1 MKKIAT
7 WLVVFL
13 FATLSQTAQ
22 ILDPKH
28 IEPHR
33 FSEVITGIPVILQ
46 PSQEKRDGLGKLVEE
61 TYEITMKRI
70 TQHILPSVLKLN
82 AT

>member
-1 MKKIAT
+1 MKNILT
-7 WLVVFL
+7 WLLAFL
-13 FATLSQTAQ
+13 IVSLSKTAQ

-33 FSEVITGIPVILQ
+33 FSEVITGIPEILQ
-46 PSQEKRDGLGKLVEE
+46 PSQQKRDGLGKLVEE

-70 TQHILPSVLKLN
+70 TQQMLPRVLKLN
-82 AT
+82 ET